1 MSLFKRIYDSFF
13 GKDYGMVWKQFSK
26 ENSGVFRF
34 SPRGYRLDYA
44 HKNFLITIETY
55 SYYTTPEETS
65 EYVRG
70 VVEFVSQDPFKILLT
85 RQGLVEN
92 ISKIFG
98 AQDIQIGDKRFDKDF
113 MIKSND
119 EAITRFIFSKDPLA
133 KILLKNQTI
142 RLEITDGE
150 GLFGEK
156 PKEGNC
162 MLYYILEGEINEINQ
177 LNNISLLFKTILDA
191 LTEMNVVKPA

>member
-1 MSLFKRIYDSFF
+1 MTLFKRIYNSLF
-13 GKDYGMVWKQFSK
+13 GKDYGSVWKQFSK
-26 ENSGVFRF
+26 ENSGIFRF
-34 SPRGYRLDYA
+34 SSRGYRLDFRYR
-44 HKNFLITIETY
+44 NFPITIETY

-70 VVEFVSQDPFKILLT
+70 VVEFVSLDPFKILLT
-85 RQGLVEN
+85 RQGLMEN

-119 EAITRFIFSKDPLA
+119 ETKTRFLFSKDAVA

-142 RLEITDGE
+142 RLEITDEE

-156 PKEGNC
+156 PKAGNC
-162 MLYYILEGEINEINQ
+162 MLYYILEEEINEINQ
-177 LNNISLLFKTILDA
+177 LNDISLLFKAILDA
-191 LTEMNVVKPA
+191 LMEMNVIKPA

>member
-1 MSLFKRIYDSFF
+1 MTLFKRIYDSLF

-26 ENSGVFRF
+26 ENSGIFRF
-34 SPRGYRLDYA
+34 SPRGYRLDFLYR
-44 HKNFLITIETY
+44 NFPITIETY
-55 SYYTTPEETS
+55 SYYTTPEGTS

-70 VVEFVSQDPFKILLT
+70 VVEFAVLDPFKLLLT

-119 EAITRFIFSKDPLA
+119 ETKTRLLFSDA
-133 KILLKNQTI
+133 SVAEVLLKNQTI

-156 PKEGNC
+156 PTEGKS

-177 LNNISLLFKTILDA
+177 LNDISSLFKTVLDA
-191 LTEMNVVKPA
+191 LMEMNVVKPV

>member
-1 MSLFKRIYDSFF
+1 MTLFKRIYDSLF

-26 ENSGVFRF
+26 ENSGIFRF
-34 SPRGYRLDYA
+34 SPRGYRLDFLYR
-44 HKNFLITIETY
+44 NFPITIETY

-70 VVEFVSQDPFKILLT
+70 VVEFAALDPFKLLLT

-119 EAITRFIFSKDPLA
+119 ETKTRLLFSDASIA
-133 KILLKNQTI
+133 KVLLKNQSV

-156 PKEGNC
+156 PKAGNS

-177 LNNISLLFKTILDA
+177 LNDISSLFKTVLDA
-191 LTEMNVVKPA
+191 LMEMNVVKPV